1 MEFKQKKFYGYI
13 AEFDTPD
20 QILAATNKTREAGY
34 KNIDAYAPYPVHGL
48 AEAVGKRRSRLRYIV
63 LAGGV
68 TGFIAGFLLQYGT
81 AVIDYP
87 LNIGGRP
94 LNSWPQFV
102 PIMFEMTVLFAAFA
116 AVLGMLGLNG
126 LPMPHHPLFSVERFK
141 HATSDKF
148 FLCIEARD
156 PKFDRAE
163 ARKFLEQLKPAGVYD
178 VED

>member
-1 MEFKQKKFYGYI
+1 MEFKTKKFYGYL

-20 QILAATNKTREAGY
+20 EVLAATHKTREAGY
-34 KNIDAYAPYPVHGL
+34 VRIDAYTPYPVHGL
-48 AEAVGKRRSRLRYIV
+48 AEAVGKRRSRLRFIV
-63 LAGGV
+63 LGGGV
-68 TGFIAGFLLQYGT
+68 TGFVAGFLMQYYT
-81 AVIDYP
+81 AAIDYP

-116 AVLGMLGLNG
+116 AVLGMLALNG
-126 LPMPHHPLFSVERFK
+126 LPMPHHPLFNVERFK
-141 HATSDKF
+141 HASGDKF

-156 PKFDRAE
+156 PKFDRE
-163 ARKFLEQLKPAGVYD
+163 QARKFLEQLNPVGVYD

>member
-1 MEFKQKKFYGYI
+1 MEFRKKKFYGLL

-20 QILAATNKTREAGY
+20 QIVEATNKTREAGY
-34 KNIDAYAPYPVHGL
+34 RRIDAFAPYPVHGL

-68 TGFIAGFLLQYGT
+68 AGFVTGFLMQYYT

-116 AVLGMLGLNG
+116 AVLGMMGLNG
-126 LPMPHHPLFSVERFK
+126 LPMPYHPLFSVERFK
-141 HATSDKF
+141 QVTNDKF
-148 FLCIEARD
+148 FLCIEASD
-156 PKFDRAE
+156 PKFNRDD
-163 ARKFLEQLKPAGVYD
+163 ARKFLEQLKPVGVYD